1 MNRTPVRLANL
12 LFCLTLTAFPP
23 VFSQDEGEASA
34 TKKKSVTL
42 EKLPPYSGSFRYR
55 GFDWDKISQSVK
67 SDPKM
72 KEIYDK
78 TLSAAKKTAAQGI
91 VIRPATFSEV
101 PTNSYAPGWERRG
114 KNAPTFILA
123 KVSDNQ
129 TSWLSREFVE
139 VAVAARLSGDPEL
152 MDFVVKEL
160 KEVTEHWHPFQLPG
174 WTLATDS
181 SKLSPDGDGVW
192 LATGWGIAGLVGVL
206 DALGDRLPPEI
217 LTATLGLIKKE
228 VALILMNWE
237 KQIPWYV
244 KKQAYESNQ
253 WAFPLVGLL
262 MGTMAL
268 GEEKYRSAYELA
280 ALGLA
285 KTCLSQG
292 DDGSW
297 VEGLSYSM
305 ITTGV
310 LLQGI
315 LAMKRAGDDRLAHFP
330 FVKNY
335 GSWVGQMHLPGGY
348 LINAFDSGFVK
359 FGTSANR
366 VLVWAALASEE
377 NGPAWVIE
385 NLYPEL
391 PDNWATWILMDEKK
405 KRGGSDKARE
415 KLPLW
420 ASFPD
425 SAMAVWRSGWDPDR
439 DWAVWMRGG
448 SPNDFHS
455 HRDQGH
461 LSIQNGKDP
470 VFVEMGVAG
479 GYGSYHATRAAATG
493 HNVLQ
498 SAGARPVK
506 DQGIVAP
513 MKISKMNEGGGEIEI
528 SASESYTDV
537 ASWTRKI
544 VWTSERRVE
553 VEDRA
558 AMKAARKGGEE
569 WFRWITGTPD
579 KIEIVQKEKNLVTAT
594 WPAAEVTFK
603 ADRAIKVETMEYPS
617 AVLDLKPAKILL
629 VKVSDPGESLQLK
642 TEVRLPDVKK

>member
-1 MNRTPVRLANL
+1 MKITTLVQIALLAFSP
-12 LFCLTLTAFPP
+12 LF
-23 VFSQDEGEASA
+23 VFSQDEGESSA
-34 TKKKSVTL
+34 LKKKVVSL
-42 EKLPPYSGSFRYR
+42 EKLAPYTGSFRYR
-55 GFDWDKISQSVK
+55 GYDWDQIARDVQ
-67 SDPKM
+67 SDPAMNGIYKKM
-72 KEIYDK
+72 FE
-78 TLSAAKKTAAQGI
+78 AAKKTVAQG
-91 VIRPATFSEV
+91 VVVRPRTFVEV

-139 VAVAARLSGDPEL
+139 VAVAARVSGDPEL
-152 MDFVVKEL
+152 LEFVKKQLV
-160 KEVTEHWHPFQLPG
+160 EVTAHWHPFQLPG

-181 SKLSPDGDGVW
+181 SKLGPDGDGVW
-192 LATGWGIAGLVGVL
+192 LATGWGLTGMASVL
-206 DALGDRLPPEI
+206 DALGDKLPSEVV
-217 LTATLGLIKKE
+217 AASRELIKKE
-228 VALILMNWE
+228 VALILKSWE

-262 MGTMAL
+262 L
-268 GEEKYRSAYELA
+268 GSMILGDESYRDAYELA

-305 ITTGV
+305 ITTGI

-315 LAMKRAGDDRLAHFP
+315 LAMRRGGDDRLAHFP

-335 GSWVGQMHLPGGY
+335 GSWIGQMHLPGGY

-391 PDNWATWILMDEKK
+391 PSDWSTWILLGERK
-405 KRGGSDKARE
+405 KRASGKDTR

-425 SAMAVWRSGWDPDR
+425 SAMAVWRSGWDADR
-439 DWAVWMRGG
+439 DWAVWVRGG

-479 GYGSYHATRAAATG
+479 GYGAYHATRAAATG

-506 DQGIVAP
+506 DQGVVAP
-513 MKISKMNEGGGEIEI
+513 VEIASLGERGGELKIS
-528 SASESYTDV
+528 SAEAYTDV
-537 ASWTRKI
+537 ANWTRKI
-544 VWTSERRVE
+544 IWTEDRRVE
-553 VEDRA
+553 VEDLVK
-558 AMKAARKGGEE
+558 MKAPRKGGEE
-569 WFRWITGTPD
+569 WFRWITGTAE
-579 KIEIVQKEKNLVTAT
+579 KIEISQKEKGLVTAI
-594 WPAAEVTFK
+594 WSAAEVTFNS
-603 ADRAIKVETMEYPS
+603 DRAIQVETMEYPS
-617 AVLDLKPAKILL
+617 AVLDLKPAKIILI
-629 VKVSDPGESLQLK
+629 KVSDPGESLQLK
-642 TEVRLPDVKK
+642 TSVRLPNLKK

>member
-1 MNRTPVRLANL
+1 MTLKKMFAIGFLAFAPL
-12 LFCLTLTAFPP
+12 L
-23 VFSQDEGEASA
+23 VFSQDDGESSA
-34 TKKKSVTL
+34 LKKKVVTL
-42 EKLPPYSGSFRYR
+42 EKLAPYAGSFRYR
-55 GFDWDKISQSVK
+55 GFDWDKLAQEVK

-72 KEIYDK
+72 KATYEK
-78 TLSAAKKTAAQGI
+78 MLEAAKKTAAQGI
-91 VIRPATFSEV
+91 VLRPATFSEV
-101 PTNSYAPGWERRG
+101 PTNAYAPGWERRG

-129 TSWLSREFVE
+129 TSWLSREFVDL
-139 VAVAARLSGDPEL
+139 AMAARVSGDPEL
-152 MDFVVKEL
+152 LDFVKKQL
-160 KEVTEHWHPFQLPG
+160 IEVAAHWHPFQLPG

-181 SKLSPDGDGVW
+181 STLRAEGDGVW
-192 LATGWGIAGLVGVL
+192 LATGWGLTGVVSVL
-206 DALGDRLPPEI
+206 DALGDKLPPEVV
-217 LTATLGLIKKE
+217 ASSRELIKKE
-228 VALILMNWE
+228 VALVLASWE

-262 MGTMAL
+262 L
-268 GEEKYRSAYELA
+268 GAMYLGDENYRSAYELA

-305 ITTGV
+305 ITTGI

-315 LAMKRAGDDRLAHFP
+315 LAMKRVGDDRLAHFP

-348 LINAFDSGFVK
+348 LINAFDSGFVR

-366 VLVWAALASEE
+366 VLVWAALVSEE

-391 PDNWATWILMDEKK
+391 PDNWATWILLGEKK
-405 KRGGSDKARE
+405 KQGNADKARE
-415 KLPLW
+415 KLPLR

-425 SAMAVWRSGWDPDR
+425 SAMAVWRSGWDAER

-479 GYGSYHATRAAATG
+479 GYGAYHATRAAATG

-513 MKISKMNEGGGEIEI
+513 MEIAKMDERGGEIKI
-528 SASESYTDV
+528 SAAACYTDA

-544 VWTSERRVE
+544 VWTSDRRVE
-553 VEDRA
+553 VEDSVK
-558 AMKAARKGGEE
+558 MKASRKGGEE
-569 WFRWITGTPD
+569 WFRWITGAAE
-579 KIEIVQKEKNLVTAT
+579 KIEIVQKESGLVTAT
-594 WPAAEVTFK
+594 WSAAEVTFK
-603 ADRAIKVETMEYPS
+603 SDRPIKVETMEYPS
-617 AVLDLKPAKILL
+617 AVYDLKPAKILL
-629 VKVSDPGESLQLK
+629 VKVSDPGESLELK
-642 TEVRLPDVKK
+642 TQVRLPEPKR